1 MIDGVEVKKLEM
13 ALGTRGVDMEI
24 LREDEPFFNR
34 FGQLYMSSLYPG
46 TIRGWHLHK
55 RKHDYLACLRGMI
68 KLVLHDARQ
77 DSPTYGEVNELFVGE
92 FNPLLVHVPPG
103 VHHGMKCISHY
114 EALMINCPSEPRCAE
129 NPDEFGEP
137 VDGSTIPYDWEI
149 KFH

>member
-34 FGQLYMSSLYPG
+34 FGQLYMSSMYPG

-114 EALMINCPSEPRCAE
+114 EDLMINCPSEPHRAE
-129 NPDEFGEP
+129 NPDEFG
-137 VDGSTIPYDWEI
+137 
-149 KFH
+149 